1 MKTYRILFKLIRSY
15 WLFLLIAI
23 ILSSLITITMG
34 GSFAAVVP
42 FWSKVIEGDP
52 FVPQISITLP
62 VWMQT
67 GIDNFAD
74 WVNNMPNQ
82 KLLFYLMFFVVV
94 SVILRGIFQF
104 FCDITL
110 EFMGNSIVRNARTKL
125 YAHLQNLS
133 LDYFSD
139 QKTGELMARITFDAE
154 LLHRGVSDGF
164 SRLFKNSFDL
174 ILYIGLPVLIEW
186 KLALIVFGI
195 FLLIMPPVIIIG
207 NVIKKLSSHSQE
219 KIGTISSLLQETIS
233 GIRVVKAFSMET
245 YEARRFDR
253 HNRRFYRIMMR
264 MARRDAILS
273 PITEFVVILAT
284 AVVFIFMGRAL
295 LNGEIAS
302 GAFLLYII
310 CLGSIPRP
318 IKQIGKA
325 NNLIHRSAAAAERM
339 EAVLSMKSS
348 IQEKTNATLL
358 PHFKDSIRFESVNFD
373 YTGNEPVLED
383 ITLEIRRGE
392 VLAIVGSSGSGKST
406 LVNLLPRF
414 YDPTAGSVFID
425 DCDIKDVTLNS
436 LRAQIGIVTQEI
448 ILFNDSVARNIAYGT
463 QGASRYKVEE
473 AAQMANAH
481 DFISQLP
488 HGYDTTVGERGF
500 MLSGGERQRLAIARA
515 IMKDPPILI
524 LDEATSAL
532 DAESERLVQ
541 EAIARLMVHRTV
553 FVIAHRLSTIKDATK
568 IIVLDDNRIVQIGS
582 HDELIEMGGTYKKL
596 YDMQFHVGITP

>member
-1 MKTYRILFKLIRSY
+1 MKTYRILFNLVRSY
-15 WLFLLIAI
+15 WAFLLLAI

-34 GSFAAVVP
+34 GSFAAIMP

-52 FVPQISITLP
+52 FVPQISISLP
-62 VWMQT
+62 VWIQALV
-67 GIDNFAD
+67 DNFAD

-82 KLLFYLMFFVVV
+82 KLMIYLMFFVVV

-110 EFMGNSIVRNARTKL
+110 QFIGNSIVRNARTRL
-125 YAHLQNLS
+125 YAHLQSLS
-133 LDYFSD
+133 LDYFSE

-195 FLLIMPPVIIIG
+195 FLFIMPPVVIIG
-207 NVIKKLSSHSQE
+207 NVIKKLSAHSQE

-284 AVVFIFMGRAL
+284 AVVFIFMGKAL
-295 LNGEIAS
+295 LNGEIAPGS
-302 GAFLLYII
+302 FILYIV

-339 EAVLSMKSS
+339 ESVLNMKSS
-348 IQEKTNATLL
+348 IQEKPDAGLL
-358 PHFKDSIRFESVNFD
+358 PFFKELIRLESVDFS
-373 YTGNEPVLED
+373 YGNDLVLKD
-383 ITLEIRRGE
+383 INLEIRRGE

-414 YDPTAGSVFID
+414 YDPTGGRILID
-425 DCDIKDVTLNS
+425 GYDLKDVTLNS

-463 QGASRYKVEE
+463 QGAARQKVEE
-473 AAQMANAH
+473 AALMANAH

-500 MLSGGERQRLAIARA
+500 MLSGGERQRLSIARA
-515 IMKDPPILI
+515 IMKDPPILV

-541 EAIARLMVHRTV
+541 EAIARLMVNRTV

-568 IIVLDDNRIVQIGS
+568 IIVLDDHRIVQIGT
-582 HDELIEMGGTYKKL
+582 HEELIEMDGTYKKL
-596 YDMQFHVGITP
+596 YEMQFHI

>member
-1 MKTYRILFKLIRSY
+1 MLFKLIRGY
-15 WLFLLIAI
+15 WVFLLFAI

-34 GSFAAVVP
+34 GSFGAILP

-52 FVPQISITLP
+52 FVPQISISLP
-62 VWMQT
+62 GWIQAL
-67 GIDNFAD
+67 IDNFAD

-82 KLLFYLMFFVVV
+82 KLMIYLMFFVVV
-94 SVILRGIFQF
+94 CVILRGIFQF

-110 EFMGNSIVRNARTKL
+110 QFIGNSIVRNARTKL
-125 YAHLQNLS
+125 YAHLQSLS
-133 LDYFSD
+133 LDYFSE

-154 LLHRGVSDGF
+154 LLHRGVADGF

-174 ILYIGLPVLIEW
+174 VLYIGLPVLIEW
-186 KLALIVFGI
+186 KLALVVFGI
-195 FLLIMPPVIIIG
+195 FLLIMPPVVIIG
-207 NVIKKLSSHSQE
+207 NVIKKLSANSQE

-245 YEARRFDR
+245 YESRRFDR

-284 AVVFIFMGRAL
+284 AVVFIFMGKAL
-295 LNGEIAS
+295 LNGEIAAGS
-302 GAFLLYII
+302 FILYIV

-339 EAVLSMKSS
+339 ESVLSMKSS
-348 IQEKTNATLL
+348 IEEKPDAILL
-358 PHFKDSIRFESVNFD
+358 PFFKELIQIESVDFS
-373 YTGNEPVLED
+373 YGNDPVLKD
-383 ITLEIRRGE
+383 INLEIRRGE

-414 YDPTAGSVFID
+414 YDPTAGRILID
-425 DCDIKDVTLNS
+425 GYDIKDVTLNS

-463 QGASRYKVEE
+463 QGAARQKVEE
-473 AAQMANAH
+473 AALMANAH

-488 HGYDTTVGERGF
+488 HGYDTTVGERGH

-541 EAIARLMVHRTV
+541 EAIARLMVDRTV

-568 IIVLDDNRIVQIGS
+568 IIVLDDHKIVQIGS
-582 HDELIEMGGTYKKL
+582 HEELIEMGGTYKKL
-596 YDMQFHVGITP
+596 YDMQFHT

>member
-1 MKTYRILFKLIRSY
+1 MKTYRILFKLVRSY
-15 WLFLLIAI
+15 WAFLLLAI

-34 GSFAAVVP
+34 GSFAAIMP

-52 FVPQISITLP
+52 FVPQISISLP
-62 VWMQT
+62 VWIQALV
-67 GIDNFAD
+67 DNFAD

-82 KLLFYLMFFVVV
+82 KLMFYIMFFVVV

-110 EFMGNSIVRNARTKL
+110 QFIGNSIVRNARTRL
-125 YAHLQNLS
+125 YAHLQSLS
-133 LDYFSD
+133 LDYFSE

-195 FLLIMPPVIIIG
+195 FLLIMPPVVIIG
-207 NVIKKLSSHSQE
+207 NVIKKLSAHSQE

-284 AVVFIFMGRAL
+284 AVVFIFMGKAL
-295 LNGEIAS
+295 LNGEIAPGS
-302 GAFLLYII
+302 FILYIV

-339 EAVLSMKSS
+339 ESVLNMKSS
-348 IQEKTNATLL
+348 IQEKPDAGLL
-358 PHFKDSIRFESVNFD
+358 PFFKELIRLESVDFS
-373 YTGNEPVLED
+373 YGNDLVLKD
-383 ITLEIRRGE
+383 INLEIRRGE

-414 YDPTAGSVFID
+414 YDPTSGRILID
-425 DCDIKDVTLNS
+425 GYDLKDVTLNS

-463 QGASRYKVEE
+463 QGAARQKVEE
-473 AAQMANAH
+473 AALMANAH

-500 MLSGGERQRLAIARA
+500 MLSGGERQRLSIARA
-515 IMKDPPILI
+515 IMKDPPILV

-541 EAIARLMVHRTV
+541 EAIARLMVNRTV

-568 IIVLDDNRIVQIGS
+568 IIVLDDHRIVQIGT
-582 HDELIEMGGTYKKL
+582 HEELIEMDGTYKKL
-596 YDMQFHVGITP
+596 YEMQFHI

>member
-1 MKTYRILFKLIRSY
+1 MKTYRILFKLVRSY
-15 WLFLLIAI
+15 WAFLLLAI

-34 GSFAAVVP
+34 GSFAAIMP

-52 FVPQISITLP
+52 FVPQISISLP
-62 VWMQT
+62 VWIQALV
-67 GIDNFAD
+67 DNFAD

-82 KLLFYLMFFVVV
+82 KLMIYLMFFVVV

-110 EFMGNSIVRNARTKL
+110 QFIGNSIVRNARTRL
-125 YAHLQNLS
+125 YAHLQSLS
-133 LDYFSD
+133 LDYFSE

-195 FLLIMPPVIIIG
+195 FLLIMPPVVIIG
-207 NVIKKLSSHSQE
+207 NVIKKLSAHSQE

-284 AVVFIFMGRAL
+284 AVVFIFMGKAL
-295 LNGEIAS
+295 LNGEIAAGS
-302 GAFLLYII
+302 FILYIV

-339 EAVLSMKSS
+339 ESVLNMKSS
-348 IQEKTNATLL
+348 IQEKPDAGLL
-358 PHFKDSIRFESVNFD
+358 PFFKELIRLESVDFS
-373 YTGNEPVLED
+373 YGNDLVLKD
-383 ITLEIRRGE
+383 INLEIRRGE

-414 YDPTAGSVFID
+414 YDPTGGRILID
-425 DCDIKDVTLNS
+425 GYDLKDVTLNS

-463 QGASRYKVEE
+463 QGAARQKVEE
-473 AAQMANAH
+473 AALMANAH

-488 HGYDTTVGERGF
+488 HGYDTTVGERGY
-500 MLSGGERQRLAIARA
+500 MLSGGERQRLSIARA
-515 IMKDPPILI
+515 IMKDPPILV

-568 IIVLDDNRIVQIGS
+568 IIVLDDHRIVQIGS
-582 HDELIEMGGTYKKL
+582 HEELIEMGGTYKKL
-596 YDMQFHVGITP
+596 YEMQFHI

>member
-1 MKTYRILFKLIRSY
+1 MRTYLILLKLIRSY
-15 WLFLLIAI
+15 WIFLILAI
-23 ILSSLITITMG
+23 ILSSLITTTLG
-34 GSFAAVVP
+34 GSFTAIMP

-62 VWMQT
+62 DYIQHQ
-67 GIDNFAD
+67 IDNFAD
-74 WVNNMPNQ
+74 WINNIPNQ
-82 KLLFYLMFFVVV
+82 KLMFYLLFFVIAT
-94 SVILRGIFQF
+94 VILRGFFQF
-104 FCDITL
+104 CCDVTL
-110 EFMGNSIVRNARTKL
+110 EFIGNSIVRNARTRL
-125 YAHLQNLS
+125 YAHLQSLS

-174 ILYIGLPVLIEW
+174 ILYVGLPIIIQW
-186 KLALIVFGI
+186 QLAILVFGI
-195 FLLIMPPVIIIG
+195 FILIMPPVVIIG
-207 NVIKKLSSHSQE
+207 NVIKKLSTRSQE

-233 GIRVVKAFSMET
+233 GIRVVKAFSMEP
-245 YEARRFDR
+245 YESRRFDR

-273 PITEFVVILAT
+273 PITEFVVVLAT
-284 AVVFIFMGRAL
+284 AVVFIFMGKAL

-302 GAFLLYII
+302 GAFLLYIV

-339 EAVLSMKSS
+339 ESVLNMKSS
-348 IQEKTNATLL
+348 IKEKSDAKPLPVFQESIS
-358 PHFKDSIRFESVNFD
+358 FDSVDFSYN
-373 YTGNEPVLED
+373 GHEPVLKD
-383 ITLEIRRGE
+383 VNLKIRRGE
-392 VLAIVGSSGSGKST
+392 VLAIVGSSGAGKST

-414 YDPTAGSVFID
+414 YDPTAGRILVDGID
-425 DCDIKDVTLNS
+425 LRDVTLKS

-463 QGASRYKVEE
+463 QGASRKKVEE
-473 AAQMANAH
+473 AARMANAH
-481 DFISQLP
+481 DFITQLP
-488 HGYDTTVGERGF
+488 HGYDTTVGERGY

-568 IIVLDDNRIVQIGS
+568 IIVLDDQRIVQIGS
-582 HDELIEMGGTYKKL
+582 HDELIEIGGTYKKL
-596 YDMQFHVGITP
+596 YEMQFQIGIA

>member
-1 MKTYRILFKLIRSY
+1 MKTYRILFKLVRSY
-15 WLFLLIAI
+15 WAFLLLAI

-34 GSFAAVVP
+34 GSFAAIMP

-52 FVPQISITLP
+52 FVPQISISLP
-62 VWMQT
+62 VWIQALV
-67 GIDNFAD
+67 DNFAD

-82 KLLFYLMFFVVV
+82 KLMFYIMFFVVV

-110 EFMGNSIVRNARTKL
+110 QFIGNSIVRNARTRL
-125 YAHLQNLS
+125 YAHLQSLS
-133 LDYFSD
+133 LDYFSE

-195 FLLIMPPVIIIG
+195 FLLIMPPVVIIG
-207 NVIKKLSSHSQE
+207 NVIKKLSAHSQE

-284 AVVFIFMGRAL
+284 AVVFIFMGKAL
-295 LNGEIAS
+295 LNGEIAAGS
-302 GAFLLYII
+302 FILYIV

-339 EAVLSMKSS
+339 ESVLNMKSS
-348 IQEKTNATLL
+348 IQEKPDAGLL
-358 PHFKDSIRFESVNFD
+358 PFFKELIRLESVDFS
-373 YTGNEPVLED
+373 YGNDLVLKD
-383 ITLEIRRGE
+383 INLEIRRGE

-414 YDPTAGSVFID
+414 YDPTSGRILID
-425 DCDIKDVTLNS
+425 GYDLKDVTLNS

-463 QGASRYKVEE
+463 QGAARQKVEE
-473 AAQMANAH
+473 AALMANAH

-500 MLSGGERQRLAIARA
+500 MLSGGERQRLSIARA
-515 IMKDPPILI
+515 IMKDPPILV

-541 EAIARLMVHRTV
+541 EAIARLMVNRTV
-553 FVIAHRLSTIKDATK
+553 FVIAHRISTIKDATK
-568 IIVLDDNRIVQIGS
+568 IIVLDDHRIVQIGT
-582 HDELIEMGGTYKKL
+582 HEELIEMDGTYKKL
-596 YDMQFHVGITP
+596 YEMQFHI

>member
-1 MKTYRILFKLIRSY
+1 
-15 WLFLLIAI
+15 
-23 ILSSLITITMG
+23 
-34 GSFAAVVP
+34 
-42 FWSKVIEGDP
+42 
-52 FVPQISITLP
+52 
-62 VWMQT
+62 
-67 GIDNFAD
+67 
-74 WVNNMPNQ
+74 
-82 KLLFYLMFFVVV
+82 
-94 SVILRGIFQF
+94 
-104 FCDITL
+104 
-110 EFMGNSIVRNARTKL
+110 
-125 YAHLQNLS
+125 
-133 LDYFSD
+133 
-139 QKTGELMARITFDAE
+139 
-154 LLHRGVSDGF
+154 
-164 SRLFKNSFDL
+164 
-174 ILYIGLPVLIEW
+174 
-186 KLALIVFGI
+186 
-195 FLLIMPPVIIIG
+195 MPPVVIIG
-207 NVIKKLSSHSQE
+207 NVIKKLSAHSQE

-284 AVVFIFMGRAL
+284 AVVFIFMGKAL
-295 LNGEIAS
+295 LNGEIAPGS
-302 GAFLLYII
+302 FILYIV

-339 EAVLSMKSS
+339 ESVLNMKSS
-348 IQEKTNATLL
+348 IQEKPDAGLL
-358 PHFKDSIRFESVNFD
+358 PFFKELIRLESVDFS
-373 YTGNEPVLED
+373 YGNDLVLKD
-383 ITLEIRRGE
+383 INLEIRRGE

-414 YDPTAGSVFID
+414 YDPTGGRILID
-425 DCDIKDVTLNS
+425 GYDLKDVTLNS

-463 QGASRYKVEE
+463 QGAARQKVEE
-473 AAQMANAH
+473 AALMANAH

-500 MLSGGERQRLAIARA
+500 MLSGGERQRLSIARA
-515 IMKDPPILI
+515 IMKDPPILV

-541 EAIARLMVHRTV
+541 EAIARLMVNRTV

-568 IIVLDDNRIVQIGS
+568 IIVLDDHRIVQIGT
-582 HDELIEMGGTYKKL
+582 HEELIEMDGTYKKL
-596 YDMQFHVGITP
+596 YEMQFHI

>member
-1 MKTYRILFKLIRSY
+1 MKTYRILFKLVRSY
-15 WLFLLIAI
+15 WAFLLLAI

-34 GSFAAVVP
+34 GNFAAIMP

-52 FVPQISITLP
+52 FVPQISISLP
-62 VWMQT
+62 VWIQALV
-67 GIDNFAD
+67 DNFAD

-82 KLLFYLMFFVVV
+82 KLMFYIMFFVVV

-110 EFMGNSIVRNARTKL
+110 QFIGNSIVRNARTRL
-125 YAHLQNLS
+125 YAHLQSLS
-133 LDYFSD
+133 LDYFSE

-195 FLLIMPPVIIIG
+195 FLLIMPPVVIIG
-207 NVIKKLSSHSQE
+207 NVIKKLSAHSQE

-284 AVVFIFMGRAL
+284 AVVFIFMGKAL
-295 LNGEIAS
+295 LNGEIAAGS
-302 GAFLLYII
+302 FILYIV

-339 EAVLSMKSS
+339 ESVLNMKSS
-348 IQEKTNATLL
+348 IQEKPDAGLL
-358 PHFKDSIRFESVNFD
+358 PFFKELIRLESVDFS
-373 YTGNEPVLED
+373 YGNDLVLKD
-383 ITLEIRRGE
+383 INLEIRRGE

-414 YDPTAGSVFID
+414 YDPTSGRILID
-425 DCDIKDVTLNS
+425 GYDLKDVTLNS

-463 QGASRYKVEE
+463 QGAARQKVEE
-473 AAQMANAH
+473 AALMANAH

-500 MLSGGERQRLAIARA
+500 MLSGGERQRLSIARA
-515 IMKDPPILI
+515 IMKDPPILV

-541 EAIARLMVHRTV
+541 EAIARLMVNRTV

-568 IIVLDDNRIVQIGS
+568 IIVLDDHRIVQTGT
-582 HDELIEMGGTYKKL
+582 HEELIEMDGTYKKL
-596 YDMQFHVGITP
+596 YEMQFHI

>member
-1 MKTYRILFKLIRSY
+1 MKTYRILFNLVRSY
-15 WLFLLIAI
+15 WAFLLLAI

-34 GSFAAVVP
+34 GSFAAIMP

-52 FVPQISITLP
+52 FVPQISISLP
-62 VWMQT
+62 VWIQALV
-67 GIDNFAD
+67 DNFAD

-82 KLLFYLMFFVVV
+82 KLMIYLMFFVVV

-110 EFMGNSIVRNARTKL
+110 QFIGNSIVRNARTRL
-125 YAHLQNLS
+125 YAHLQSLS
-133 LDYFSD
+133 LDYFSE

-195 FLLIMPPVIIIG
+195 FLFIMPPVVIIG
-207 NVIKKLSSHSQE
+207 NVIKKLSAHSQE

-284 AVVFIFMGRAL
+284 AVVFIFMGKAL
-295 LNGEIAS
+295 LNGEIAAGS
-302 GAFLLYII
+302 FILYIV

-339 EAVLSMKSS
+339 ESVLNMKSS
-348 IQEKTNATLL
+348 IQEKPDAGLL
-358 PHFKDSIRFESVNFD
+358 PFFKELIRLESVDFS
-373 YTGNEPVLED
+373 YGNDLVLKD
-383 ITLEIRRGE
+383 INLEIRRGE

-414 YDPTAGSVFID
+414 YDPTGGRILID
-425 DCDIKDVTLNS
+425 GYDLKDVTLNS

-463 QGASRYKVEE
+463 QGTSRQKVEE
-473 AAQMANAH
+473 AARMANAH

-488 HGYDTTVGERGF
+488 HGYDTTVGERGY

-515 IMKDPPILI
+515 IMKDPPILV

-568 IIVLDDNRIVQIGS
+568 IIVLDDHRIVQIGS
-582 HDELIEMGGTYKKL
+582 HEELIEMGGTYKKL
-596 YDMQFHVGITP
+596 YEMQFHI

>member
-1 MKTYRILFKLIRSY
+1 MKTYRILFKLVRSY
-15 WLFLLIAI
+15 WAFLLLAI

-34 GSFAAVVP
+34 GSFAAIMP

-52 FVPQISITLP
+52 FVPQISISLP
-62 VWMQT
+62 VWIQALV
-67 GIDNFAD
+67 DNFAD

-82 KLLFYLMFFVVV
+82 KLMIYLMFFVVV

-110 EFMGNSIVRNARTKL
+110 QFIGNSIVRNARTRL
-125 YAHLQNLS
+125 YAHLQSLS
-133 LDYFSD
+133 LDYFSE

-186 KLALIVFGI
+186 KLALVVFGI
-195 FLLIMPPVIIIG
+195 FLLIMPPVVIIG
-207 NVIKKLSSHSQE
+207 NVIKKLSAHSQE

-284 AVVFIFMGRAL
+284 AVVFIFMGKAL
-295 LNGEIAS
+295 LNGEIAPGS
-302 GAFLLYII
+302 FILYIV

-339 EAVLSMKSS
+339 ESVLNMKSS
-348 IQEKTNATLL
+348 IQEKPDAGLL
-358 PHFKDSIRFESVNFD
+358 PFFKELIRLESVDFS
-373 YTGNEPVLED
+373 YGNDLVLKD
-383 ITLEIRRGE
+383 INLEIRRGE

-414 YDPTAGSVFID
+414 YDPTGGRILID
-425 DCDIKDVTLNS
+425 GYDLKDVTLNS

-463 QGASRYKVEE
+463 QGAARQKVEE
-473 AAQMANAH
+473 AALMANAH

-500 MLSGGERQRLAIARA
+500 MLSGGERQRLSIARA
-515 IMKDPPILI
+515 IMKDPPILV

-541 EAIARLMVHRTV
+541 EAIARLMVNRTV

-568 IIVLDDNRIVQIGS
+568 IIVLDDHRIVQIGT
-582 HDELIEMGGTYKKL
+582 HEELIEMDGTYKKL
-596 YDMQFHVGITP
+596 YEMQFHI

>member
-1 MKTYRILFKLIRSY
+1 MKTYRILFKLVRSY
-15 WLFLLIAI
+15 WAFLLLAI

-34 GSFAAVVP
+34 GSFAAIMP

-52 FVPQISITLP
+52 FVPQISISLP
-62 VWMQT
+62 VWIQALV
-67 GIDNFAD
+67 DNFAD

-82 KLLFYLMFFVVV
+82 KLMIYLMFFVVV

-110 EFMGNSIVRNARTKL
+110 QFIGNSIVRNARTRL
-125 YAHLQNLS
+125 YAHLQSLS
-133 LDYFSD
+133 LDYFSE

-186 KLALIVFGI
+186 KLALVVFGI
-195 FLLIMPPVIIIG
+195 FLLIMPPVVIIG
-207 NVIKKLSSHSQE
+207 NVIKKLSAHSQE

-284 AVVFIFMGRAL
+284 AVVFIFMGKAL
-295 LNGEIAS
+295 LNGEIAPGS
-302 GAFLLYII
+302 FILYIV

-339 EAVLSMKSS
+339 ESVLNMKSS
-348 IQEKTNATLL
+348 IQEKPDAGLL
-358 PHFKDSIRFESVNFD
+358 PFFKELIRLESVDFS
-373 YTGNEPVLED
+373 YGNDLVLKD
-383 ITLEIRRGE
+383 INLEIRRGE

-414 YDPTAGSVFID
+414 YDPTGGRILID
-425 DCDIKDVTLNS
+425 GYDLKDVTLNS

-463 QGASRYKVEE
+463 QGAARQKVEE
-473 AAQMANAH
+473 AALMANAH

-488 HGYDTTVGERGF
+488 HGYDTTVGERGY
-500 MLSGGERQRLAIARA
+500 MLSGGERQRLSIARA
-515 IMKDPPILI
+515 IMKDPPILV

-541 EAIARLMVHRTV
+541 EAIARLMVNRTV

-568 IIVLDDNRIVQIGS
+568 IIVLDDHRIVQIGT
-582 HDELIEMGGTYKKL
+582 HEELIEMDGTYKKL
-596 YDMQFHVGITP
+596 YEMQFHI

>member
-1 MKTYRILFKLIRSY
+1 MKTYRILFKLVRSY
-15 WLFLLIAI
+15 WAFLLLAI

-34 GSFAAVVP
+34 GSFAAIMP

-52 FVPQISITLP
+52 FVPQISISLP
-62 VWMQT
+62 VWIQALV
-67 GIDNFAD
+67 DNFAD

-82 KLLFYLMFFVVV
+82 KLMIYLMFFVVV

-110 EFMGNSIVRNARTKL
+110 QFIGNSIVRNARTRL
-125 YAHLQNLS
+125 YAHLQSLS
-133 LDYFSD
+133 LDYFSE

-195 FLLIMPPVIIIG
+195 FLFIMPPVVIIG
-207 NVIKKLSSHSQE
+207 NVIKKLSAHSQE

-284 AVVFIFMGRAL
+284 AVVFIFMGKAL
-295 LNGEIAS
+295 LNGEIAPGS
-302 GAFLLYII
+302 FILYIV

-339 EAVLSMKSS
+339 ESVLNMKSS
-348 IQEKTNATLL
+348 IQEKPDAGLL
-358 PHFKDSIRFESVNFD
+358 PFFKELIRLESVDFS
-373 YTGNEPVLED
+373 YGNDLVLKD
-383 ITLEIRRGE
+383 INLEIRRGE

-414 YDPTAGSVFID
+414 YDPTSGRILID
-425 DCDIKDVTLNS
+425 GYDLKDVTLNS

-463 QGASRYKVEE
+463 QGAARQKVEE
-473 AAQMANAH
+473 AALMANAH

-488 HGYDTTVGERGF
+488 HGYDTTVGERGY
-500 MLSGGERQRLAIARA
+500 MLSGGERQRLSIARA
-515 IMKDPPILI
+515 IMKDPPILV

-541 EAIARLMVHRTV
+541 EAIARLMVNRTV

-568 IIVLDDNRIVQIGS
+568 IIVLDDHRIVQIGT
-582 HDELIEMGGTYKKL
+582 HEELIEMDGTYKKL
-596 YDMQFHVGITP
+596 YEMQFHI

>member
-1 MKTYRILFKLIRSY
+1 MKTYRILFKLVRSY
-15 WLFLLIAI
+15 WAFLLLAI

-34 GSFAAVVP
+34 GSFAAIMP

-52 FVPQISITLP
+52 FVPQISISLP
-62 VWMQT
+62 VWIQALV
-67 GIDNFAD
+67 DNFAD

-82 KLLFYLMFFVVV
+82 KLMFYIMFFVVV

-110 EFMGNSIVRNARTKL
+110 QFIGNSIVRNARTRL
-125 YAHLQNLS
+125 YAHLQSLS
-133 LDYFSD
+133 LDYFSE

-195 FLLIMPPVIIIG
+195 FLLIMPPVVIIG
-207 NVIKKLSSHSQE
+207 NVIKKLSAHSQE

-284 AVVFIFMGRAL
+284 AVVFIFMGKAL
-295 LNGEIAS
+295 LNGEIAAGS
-302 GAFLLYII
+302 FILYIV

-339 EAVLSMKSS
+339 ESVLNMKSS
-348 IQEKTNATLL
+348 IQEKPDAGLL
-358 PHFKDSIRFESVNFD
+358 PFFKELIRLESVDFS
-373 YTGNEPVLED
+373 YGNDLVLKD
-383 ITLEIRRGE
+383 INLEIRRGE

-414 YDPTAGSVFID
+414 YDPTGGRILID
-425 DCDIKDVTLNS
+425 GYDLKDVTLNS

-463 QGASRYKVEE
+463 QGAARQKVEE
-473 AAQMANAH
+473 AALMANAH

-500 MLSGGERQRLAIARA
+500 MLSGGERQRLSIARA
-515 IMKDPPILI
+515 IMKDPPILV

-541 EAIARLMVHRTV
+541 EAIARLMVNRTV

-568 IIVLDDNRIVQIGS
+568 IIVLDDHRIVQTGT
-582 HDELIEMGGTYKKL
+582 HEELIEMDGTYKKL
-596 YDMQFHVGITP
+596 YEMQFHI

>member
-1 MKTYRILFKLIRSY
+1 MKTYRILFKLVRSY
-15 WLFLLIAI
+15 WAFLLLAI

-34 GSFAAVVP
+34 GSFAAIMP

-52 FVPQISITLP
+52 FVPQISISLP
-62 VWMQT
+62 VWIQALV
-67 GIDNFAD
+67 DNFAD

-82 KLLFYLMFFVVV
+82 KLMFYIMFFVVV

-110 EFMGNSIVRNARTKL
+110 QFIGNSIVRNARTRL
-125 YAHLQNLS
+125 YAHLQSLS
-133 LDYFSD
+133 LDYFSE

-195 FLLIMPPVIIIG
+195 FLLIMPPVVIIG
-207 NVIKKLSSHSQE
+207 NVIKKLSAHSQE

-284 AVVFIFMGRAL
+284 AVVFIFMGKAL
-295 LNGEIAS
+295 LNGEIAPGS
-302 GAFLLYII
+302 FILYIV

-339 EAVLSMKSS
+339 ESVLNMKSS
-348 IQEKTNATLL
+348 IQEKPDAGLL
-358 PHFKDSIRFESVNFD
+358 PFFKELIRLESVDFS
-373 YTGNEPVLED
+373 YGNDLVLKD
-383 ITLEIRRGE
+383 INLEIRRGE

-414 YDPTAGSVFID
+414 YDPTSGRILID
-425 DCDIKDVTLNS
+425 GYDLKDVTLNS

-463 QGASRYKVEE
+463 QGAARQKVEE
-473 AAQMANAH
+473 AALMANAH

-500 MLSGGERQRLAIARA
+500 MLSGGERQRLSIARA
-515 IMKDPPILI
+515 IMKDPPILV

-541 EAIARLMVHRTV
+541 EAIARLMVNRTV

-568 IIVLDDNRIVQIGS
+568 IIVLDDHRIVQTGT
-582 HDELIEMGGTYKKL
+582 HEELIEMDGTYKKL
-596 YDMQFHVGITP
+596 YEMQFHI

>member
-1 MKTYRILFKLIRSY
+1 MKTYRILFKLVRSY
-15 WLFLLIAI
+15 WAFLLLAI

-34 GSFAAVVP
+34 GSFAAIMP

-52 FVPQISITLP
+52 FVPQISISLP
-62 VWMQT
+62 VWIQALV
-67 GIDNFAD
+67 DNFAD

-82 KLLFYLMFFVVV
+82 KLMFYIMFFVVV

-110 EFMGNSIVRNARTKL
+110 QFIGNSIVRNARTRL
-125 YAHLQNLS
+125 YAHLQSLS
-133 LDYFSD
+133 LDYFSE

-195 FLLIMPPVIIIG
+195 FLLIMPPVVIIG
-207 NVIKKLSSHSQE
+207 NVIKKLSAHSQE

-284 AVVFIFMGRAL
+284 AVVFIFMGKAL
-295 LNGEIAS
+295 LNGEIAAGS
-302 GAFLLYII
+302 FILYIV

-339 EAVLSMKSS
+339 ESVLNMKSS
-348 IQEKTNATLL
+348 IQEKPDAGLL
-358 PHFKDSIRFESVNFD
+358 PFFKELIRLESVDFS
-373 YTGNEPVLED
+373 YGNDLVLKD
-383 ITLEIRRGE
+383 INLEIRRGE

-414 YDPTAGSVFID
+414 YDPTSGRILID
-425 DCDIKDVTLNS
+425 GYDLKDVTLNS

-463 QGASRYKVEE
+463 QGAARQKVEE
-473 AAQMANAH
+473 AALMANAH

-500 MLSGGERQRLAIARA
+500 MLSGGERQRLSIARA
-515 IMKDPPILI
+515 IMKDPPILV

-568 IIVLDDNRIVQIGS
+568 IIVLDDHRIVQTGT
-582 HDELIEMGGTYKKL
+582 HEELIEMEGTYKKL
-596 YDMQFHVGITP
+596 YEMQFHI

>member
-1 MKTYRILFKLIRSY
+1 MKTYRILFKLVRSY
-15 WLFLLIAI
+15 WAFLLLAI

-34 GSFAAVVP
+34 GSFAAIMP

-52 FVPQISITLP
+52 FVPQISISLP
-62 VWMQT
+62 VWIQALV
-67 GIDNFAD
+67 DNFAD

-82 KLLFYLMFFVVV
+82 KLMIYLMFFVVV

-110 EFMGNSIVRNARTKL
+110 QFIGNSIVRNARTRL
-125 YAHLQNLS
+125 YAHLQSLS
-133 LDYFSD
+133 LDYFSE

-195 FLLIMPPVIIIG
+195 FLLIMPPVVIIG
-207 NVIKKLSSHSQE
+207 NVIKKLSAHSQE

-284 AVVFIFMGRAL
+284 AVVFIFMGKAL
-295 LNGEIAS
+295 LNGEIAAGS
-302 GAFLLYII
+302 FILYIV

-339 EAVLSMKSS
+339 ESVLNMKSS
-348 IQEKTNATLL
+348 IQEKPDAGLL
-358 PHFKDSIRFESVNFD
+358 PFFKELIRLESVDFS
-373 YTGNEPVLED
+373 YGNDLVLKD
-383 ITLEIRRGE
+383 INLEIRRGE

-414 YDPTAGSVFID
+414 YDPTGGRILID
-425 DCDIKDVTLNS
+425 GYDLKDVTLNS

-463 QGASRYKVEE
+463 QGAARQKVEE
-473 AAQMANAH
+473 AALMANAH

-500 MLSGGERQRLAIARA
+500 MLSGGERQRLSIARA
-515 IMKDPPILI
+515 IMKDPPILV

-541 EAIARLMVHRTV
+541 EAIARLMVNRTV

-568 IIVLDDNRIVQIGS
+568 IIVLDDHRIVQTGT
-582 HDELIEMGGTYKKL
+582 HEELIEMDGTYKKL
-596 YDMQFHVGITP
+596 YEMQFHI

>member
-1 MKTYRILFKLIRSY
+1 MKTYRILFNLVRSY
-15 WLFLLIAI
+15 WAFLLLAI

-34 GSFAAVVP
+34 GSFAAIMP

-52 FVPQISITLP
+52 FVPQISISLP
-62 VWMQT
+62 VWIQALV
-67 GIDNFAD
+67 DNFAD

-82 KLLFYLMFFVVV
+82 KLMIYLMFFVVV

-110 EFMGNSIVRNARTKL
+110 QFIGNSIVRNARTRL
-125 YAHLQNLS
+125 YAHLQSLS
-133 LDYFSD
+133 LDYFSE

-195 FLLIMPPVIIIG
+195 FLFIMPPVVIIG
-207 NVIKKLSSHSQE
+207 NVIKKLSAHSQE

-284 AVVFIFMGRAL
+284 AVVFIFMGKAL
-295 LNGEIAS
+295 LNGEIAPGS
-302 GAFLLYII
+302 FILYIV

-339 EAVLSMKSS
+339 ESVLNMKSS
-348 IQEKTNATLL
+348 IQEKPDAGLL
-358 PHFKDSIRFESVNFD
+358 PFFKELIRLESVDFS
-373 YTGNEPVLED
+373 YGNDLVLKD
-383 ITLEIRRGE
+383 INLEIRRGE

-414 YDPTAGSVFID
+414 YDPTSGRILID
-425 DCDIKDVTLNS
+425 GYDLKDVTLNS

-463 QGASRYKVEE
+463 QGAARQKVEE
-473 AAQMANAH
+473 AALMANAH

-488 HGYDTTVGERGF
+488 HGYDTTVGERGY
-500 MLSGGERQRLAIARA
+500 MLSGGERQRLSIARA
-515 IMKDPPILI
+515 IMKDPPILV

-541 EAIARLMVHRTV
+541 EAIARLMVNRTV

-568 IIVLDDNRIVQIGS
+568 IIVLDDHRIVQIGT
-582 HDELIEMGGTYKKL
+582 HEELIEMDGTYKKL
-596 YDMQFHVGITP
+596 YEMQFHI

>member
-1 MKTYRILFKLIRSY
+1 MKTYRILFKLVRSY
-15 WLFLLIAI
+15 WAFLLLAI

-34 GSFAAVVP
+34 GSFAAIMP

-52 FVPQISITLP
+52 FVPQISISLP
-62 VWMQT
+62 VWIQALV
-67 GIDNFAD
+67 DNFAD

-82 KLLFYLMFFVVV
+82 KLMIYLMFFVVV

-110 EFMGNSIVRNARTKL
+110 QFIGNSIVRNARTRL
-125 YAHLQNLS
+125 YAHLQSLS
-133 LDYFSD
+133 LDYFSE

-195 FLLIMPPVIIIG
+195 FLFIMPPVVIIG
-207 NVIKKLSSHSQE
+207 NVIKKLSAHSQE

-284 AVVFIFMGRAL
+284 AVVFIFMGKAL
-295 LNGEIAS
+295 LNGEIAPGS
-302 GAFLLYII
+302 FILYIV

-339 EAVLSMKSS
+339 ESVLNMKSS
-348 IQEKTNATLL
+348 IQEKPDAGLL
-358 PHFKDSIRFESVNFD
+358 PFFKELIRLESVDFS
-373 YTGNEPVLED
+373 YGNDLVLKD
-383 ITLEIRRGE
+383 INLEIRRGE

-414 YDPTAGSVFID
+414 YDPTGGRILID
-425 DCDIKDVTLNS
+425 GYDLKDVTLNS

-463 QGASRYKVEE
+463 QGAARQKVEE
-473 AAQMANAH
+473 AALMANAH

-488 HGYDTTVGERGF
+488 HGYDTTVGERGY
-500 MLSGGERQRLAIARA
+500 MLSGGERQRLSIARA
-515 IMKDPPILI
+515 IMKDPPILV

-541 EAIARLMVHRTV
+541 EAIARLMVNRTV

-568 IIVLDDNRIVQIGS
+568 IIVLDDHRIVQIGT
-582 HDELIEMGGTYKKL
+582 HEELIEMDGTYKKL
-596 YDMQFHVGITP
+596 YEMQFHI